1 MPREGFEEKYSV
13 IVELKRRT
21 KRLKKA
27 KKTLEELAQQA
38 LEQIE
43 EKKYERELLDR
54 GVPKEKIIK
63 VGIAFEG
70 KELEVVSEFEEQN

>member
-1 MPREGFEEKYSV
+1 ML
-13 IVELKRRT
+13 VELKRRT

-27 KKTLEELAQQA
+27 KKTLEDLAQQA

-43 EKKYERELLDR
+43 EKQYEKDLLDR

-70 KELEVVSEFEEQN
+70 KELEVVSNLEENK

>member
-1 MPREGFEEKYSV
+1 V
-13 IVELKRRT
+13 LVELKRRT

-27 KKTLEELAQQA
+27 KKTLEDLAQQA

-43 EKKYERELLDR
+43 EKQYEKDLLDR

-70 KELEVVSEFEEQN
+70 KELEVVSNLEENK